1 MKIKGTNKITE
12 KLDIFV
18 FLMEGQKFYNNF
30 DLKNSEGKLI
40 EEKINEKN
48 FLGKEGEVKIL
59 FLEDLKINIFLI
71 GLGKSENLTLE
82 KFKKILMNN
91 LQKNINKFYIFFD
104 PKILRIDE
112 ENCFSVALLNLSTM
126 DYKYQEF
133 LKEKTEEMLAY
144 VYKPL
149 RFSEKKFDE
158 IIKKTNA
165 IKRGI
170 FLSRD
175 IGNAPASF
183 FETKNFL
190 KTVKNLANKYNW
202 KVNSFDE
209 KKLKSLKL
217 PGICTVGRASHNPPL
232 LIEIKCSENCKKIL
246 IGKGVIFDSGGLSI
260 KTAEGME
267 NMKYDKCGAGV
278 VLGTLLALSIL
289 NKSKDVC
296 LYIPFVEN
304 LLSEK
309 CYKPGDILVYPNGET
324 VEVLSTDAEGRLI
337 LADAIL
343 LASKQ
348 KPSFIITVAT
358 LTGAMKYSLGSYAAG
373 LFTKNKELENLL
385 LQSSFKTGDFLWQF
399 PLWEEYEDL
408 IKGEFSTLKNSSGGV
423 AGSITAGLFLNHFT
437 NFPFAHID
445 IAQVAYKID
454 KNQRGAT
461 GFGVSLLV
469 DLILNDF
476 NRK

>member
-1 MKIKGTNKITE
+1 MKIIRTNKISE
-12 KLDIFV
+12 RFDAFV
-18 FLMEGQKFYNNF
+18 FLMEGQKFYNSF
-30 DLKNSEGKLI
+30 DLKDSEGKLI
-40 EEKINEKN
+40 EKKINEKN
-48 FLGKEGEVKIL
+48 FLGKEGETKFF
-59 FLEDLKINIFLI
+59 FLEDLKINICLI

-91 LQKNINKFYIFFD
+91 LKNNINKFYIFFD

-112 ENCFSVALLNLSTM
+112 ENCFFVALLNLSTM

-133 LKEKTEEMLAY
+133 LIEKKEEMSAY
-144 VYKPL
+144 VFKPL
-149 RFSEKKFDE
+149 RFSEKKFNE
-158 IIKKTNA
+158 IIKKVDA

-175 IGNAPASF
+175 ISNSPASF

-202 KVNSFDE
+202 KVNSFNE

-217 PGICTVGRASHNPPL
+217 PGIATVGRASHNPPL
-232 LIEIKCSENCKKIL
+232 LIEIKSSENCKKIL

-260 KTAEGME
+260 KNAEGMQ

-289 NKSKDVC
+289 NKNKDVC
-296 LYIPFVEN
+296 IYIPLVEN
-304 LLSEK
+304 LLSNNS
-309 CYKPGDILVYPNGET
+309 YKPGDILVYPNGKT

-373 LFTKNKELENLL
+373 LFTKNKNLCNLL
-385 LQSSFKTGDFLWQF
+385 IKSSKRAGDFLWQF

-437 NFPFAHID
+437 DFPFAHID
-445 IAQVAYKID
+445 IAQVAYKTD

-469 DLILNDF
+469 DFILNDF

>member
-1 MKIKGTNKITE
+1 MKIKGINKITE
-12 KLDIFV
+12 KIDAFV
-18 FLMEGQKFYNNF
+18 FLMEGQKFYNSF

-40 EEKINEKN
+40 EKKINEQN
-48 FLGKEGEVKIL
+48 FLGREEELKIL
-59 FLEDLKINIFLI
+59 FLEDLNINVFLI
-71 GLGKSENLTLE
+71 GLGKPENLTLE
-82 KFKKILMNN
+82 KFKKILVKN
-91 LQKNINKFYIFFD
+91 LPKNTNKFYVFFD
-104 PKILRIDE
+104 PKILRVDE
-112 ENCFSVALLNLSTM
+112 ESCFFVALLSLSTM

-133 LKEKTEEMLAY
+133 LKEKKEEMLAY

-149 RFSEKKFDE
+149 GFSQSQFDE

-165 IKRGI
+165 IKKGI

-175 IGNAPASF
+175 IGNVPASF

-190 KTVKNLANKYNW
+190 KTVKILANKFNW
-202 KVNSFDE
+202 KVNYFDE

-217 PGICTVGRASHNPPL
+217 PGICAVGRASHNLPL
-232 LIEIKCSENCKKIL
+232 LIEIKGSENCKKIL

-278 VLGTLLALSIL
+278 VLGAFLALSIL

-296 LYIPFVEN
+296 LYIPLVEN
-304 LLSEK
+304 LLSGK
-309 CYKPGDILVYPNGET
+309 SYKPGDILVYPNGET

-385 LQSSFKTGDFLWQF
+385 LKSSSKTGDFLWQF

-423 AGSITAGLFLNHFT
+423 AGSITAGLFLKHFT

-445 IAQVAYKID
+445 IAQVAYKTD
-454 KNQRGAT
+454 KTQRGAT
-461 GFGVSLLV
+461 GFGVGLLT
-469 DLILNDF
+469 DFILNDS

>member
-1 MKIKGTNKITE
+1 MKIKKANKITE
-12 KLDIFV
+12 KIDAFV
-18 FLMEGQKFYNNF
+18 FLMEGQKFYNSF
-30 DLKNSEGKLI
+30 DLEDSKVKSI
-40 EEKINEKN
+40 EKKINEQN
-48 FLGKEGEVKIL
+48 FFGKEGEIKIL

-71 GLGKSENLTLE
+71 GLGKSERLTLE
-82 KFKKILMNN
+82 KFKKILTSN
-91 LQKNINKFYIFFD
+91 LQKNINRFYVFFD

-112 ENCFSVALLNLSTM
+112 ESCFFVALLNLSTM

-133 LKEKTEEMLAY
+133 LKEKTEEMLAF

-149 RFSEKKFDE
+149 GFSENKFDE

-190 KTVKNLANKYNW
+190 KTIKILANKFNW
-202 KVNSFDE
+202 QVNSFDE

-217 PGICTVGRASHNPPL
+217 PGICTVGRASNNSPL
-232 LIEIKCSENCKKIL
+232 LIEIKCSENCKKVL

-260 KTAEGME
+260 KTAESMQD
-267 NMKYDKCGAGV
+267 MKYDKCGAGV

-296 LYIPFVEN
+296 LYLPLVEN

-309 CYKPGDILVYPNGET
+309 SYKPGDILVYPNDET
-324 VEVLSTDAEGRLI
+324 VEVISTDAEGRLI

-385 LQSSFKTGDFLWQF
+385 LQSSSKTGDFLWQF

-445 IAQVAYKID
+445 IASVAYKID

-461 GFGVSLLV
+461 GFGVSLLT
-469 DLILNDF
+469 DLISNDF
-476 NRK
+476 DRK